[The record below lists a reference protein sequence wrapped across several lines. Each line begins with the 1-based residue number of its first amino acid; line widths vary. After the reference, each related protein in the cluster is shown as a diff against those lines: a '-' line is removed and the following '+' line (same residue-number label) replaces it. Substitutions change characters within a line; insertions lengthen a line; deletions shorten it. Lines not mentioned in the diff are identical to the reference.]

1 MSQPE
6 TELTHEGGQPETE
19 HSLLD
24 IAGMMDESEKDEAA

>member
-6 TELTHEGGQPETE
+6 TELNNGGSQPETE

-24 IAGMMDESEKDEAA
+24 IAGMMDESEKETE